1 LGRAVRMGRNQHEQ
15 ESNAIRADIAPPPTG
30 EFVSSRSLLA
40 AIVESSEDGI
50 ISKDLYGIVT
60 SWNQSAERIFGY
72 TAEEMIGRPIAIL
85 AAPDRLDE
93 MPRILARIRRGERVE
108 HYETKRQAKSGRIID
123 ISLTVSP
130 IRDESGRIV
139 GASKIVR
146 DIGERKLAEQAIAEQ
161 VERLAR
167 TNADLQ
173 EFAYATSHDLQEP
186 LRTIASFSELLRQQY
201 RSHFDKDADQ
211 MIDLVIGAATR
222 MSSLI
227 RDVLAYSRVINAE
240 DIPFNDVS
248 TTQMVE
254 WAIENLQFAIK
265 ESGAIVEFEHLPVV
279 KAEKA
284 ILAHVFQNLIS
295 NAIKYRS
302 SAPPHIRIQS
312 RKEGKTWV
320 FSVADNGL
328 GIPAAYHETI
338 FKLFKRLHAGGYE
351 GTGVGLALCK
361 KIVEKH
367 GGRIWVESE
376 PGRGSV
382 FQFTIPQREETNAE

>member
-1 LGRAVRMGRNQHEQ
+1 M
-15 ESNAIRADIAPPPTG
+15 
-30 EFVSSRSLLA
+30 
-40 AIVESSEDGI
+40 
-50 ISKDLYGIVT
+50 SKDLYGIVT
-60 SWNQSAERIFGY
+60 SWNHSAERIFGY
-72 TAEEMIGRPIAIL
+72 SAAEMIGRPIAIL

-93 MPRILARIRRGERVE
+93 MPQILARIRRGERVE

-130 IRDESGRIV
+130 IRDDCGRIV
-139 GASKIVR
+139 GASKVVR
-146 DIGERKLAEQAIAEQ
+146 DISDRKLAEKALGEQ

-173 EFAYATSHDLQEP
+173 EFAFATSHDLQEP

-201 RSHFDKDADQ
+201 RGRLDKDADQ

-227 RDVLAYSRVINAE
+227 RDVLSYSRVLNAE
-240 DIPFNDVS
+240 DIPFYDVS
-248 TTQMVE
+248 TAQMAE
-254 WAIENLQFAIK
+254 WAIENLQFAIR
-265 ESGAIVEFEHLPVV
+265 ESGAIVEFADLPVV

-284 ILAHVFQNLIS
+284 ILAQVFQNLIS

-302 SAPPHIRIQS
+302 KAPPHIRIHA
-312 RKEGKTWV
+312 RKDGTDWV

-338 FKLFKRLHAGGYE
+338 FKLFKRLQGGQNE
-351 GTGVGLALCK
+351 GTGVGLALCRR
-361 KIVEKH
+361 IVEKH

-376 PGRGSV
+376 PGRGAI
-382 FQFTIPQREETNAE
+382 FQFTLPRREETNAE